1 MNERTKDKIDD
12 IEKYLAE
19 LVEIVPGNLEDYK
32 KDSKTKAACER
43 YTEIVIEAIIDL
55 ALLVVK
61 YRKLGYPESDL
72 EAFEILSKSKII
84 SSELAEKLQDAKRMR
99 NIIAHEY
106 GEVDDEIVFNS
117 IKDELEKD
125 VREFVKSTKK
135 ALK

>member
-1 MNERTKDKIDD
+1 MDERIKDKIDD

-19 LVEIVPGNLEDYK
+19 LIEIVPGNLGDYK
-32 KDSKTKAACER
+32 KDFKTKAACER
-43 YTEIVIEAIIDL
+43 YTEIVIEATIDL
-55 ALLVVK
+55 ALLAVK

-99 NIIAHEY
+99 NILAHEY

-117 IKDELEKD
+117 IKDELERD
-125 VREFVKSTKK
+125 VKEFIKSIRK